1 MNREDYGDLYL
12 YDVDTQET
20 KVINI
25 PNMEISSYFL
35 MKNNPILI
43 LAVRDIK
50 RPESHRNEQ
59 FIYRYNINTGKLDDI
74 IPDEEKQQHLKL
86 IMQ

>member
-1 MNREDYGDLYL
+1 M
-12 YDVDTQET
+12 

-25 PNMEISSYFL
+25 PNMEISTYFL

-43 LAVRDIK
+43 LAVKDIN
-50 RPESHRNEQ
+50 RPESHKNET

-74 IPDEEKQQHLKL
+74 IPDEEKKQHLKL
-86 IMQ
+86 IIQ